1 VASAPLAAFDSRAAE
16 PPSVEGWRER
26 ASTLRVLDL
35 GRASALRSQT
45 LWHALAHGVS
55 NGEPATL
62 AFVRPA
68 EPYVCLGYHRRLEE
82 VDLDACRSAG
92 LPVYRRMVGGG
103 PVYLDD
109 GQLFFQIVVP
119 VRGLPLRRDEAL
131 RRLLEPAVAGFRAAG
146 VPAELDERLEVVV
159 GDRKVCGHGAGQIGD
174 AVVVVGN
181 LIERFD
187 HAAAT
192 RILRLPDER
201 LRAEVLRLMR
211 RYVAATPADAGVF
224 KTAAA
229 QAYAERLGLE
239 PQDGALTP
247 DEQARVAELDRRF
260 EEPEW
265 LRGPARA
272 AAAATQVK
280 IRAGVWAFA
289 AEHEGARVVAGVV
302 DGRIET
308 LAVADPQLNGTAGA
322 VERALLGGSLA
333 EAQARLAEQGE
344 PGRRLGAAIAKV
356 DGRSVS

>member
-1 VASAPLAAFDSRAAE
+1 LPAP
-16 PPSVEGWRER
+16 PQER
-26 ASTLRVLDL
+26 ASTLRVVDF
-35 GRASALRSQT
+35 GRVSALRSQT

-55 NGEPATL
+55 CGEPATL

-146 VPAELDERLEVVV
+146 VPAELDERLEIVV
-159 GDRKVCGHGAGQIGD
+159 GDRKVCGHGAGQIED

-187 HAAAT
+187 HAAAA

-201 LRAEVLRLMR
+201 LRTEVLRLMR
-211 RYVAATPADAGVF
+211 RYVAATPADPEAF
-224 KTAAA
+224 KTASAE
-229 QAYAERLGLE
+229 AYAEALGLE
-239 PQDGALTP
+239 PRDGELTP
-247 DEQARVAELDRRF
+247 QEQARVVELDRRF
-260 EEPEW
+260 EEREW
-265 LRGPARA
+265 LSGPARPATA
-272 AAAATQVK
+272 AAQVK

-289 AEHEGARVVAGVV
+289 AEHDGARVVAGVV
-302 DGRIET
+302 HGRIET
-308 LAVADPQLNGTAGA
+308 LAIADPELNGTAGA
-322 VERALLGGSLA
+322 AERELLGRSLA
-333 EAQARLAEQGE
+333 EAQAQLARRGE
-344 PGRRLGAAIAKV
+344 PGRRLAAALAKA
-356 DGRSVS
+356 DGRMVS